1 MLSMQMADVMVHE
14 IVEGVEG
21 SGGVRC
27 GVIGEVGCSWPL
39 TESER
44 RSLEAAAIAQR
55 ETGELATINIL
66 NAQTIVIV
74 FYSMILEWDWYRVF
88 TH

>member
-1 MLSMQMADVMVHE
+1 MADLMVHE

-39 TESER
+39 TDCER
-44 RSLEAAAIAQR
+44 KSLQAAAIAQKK
-55 ETGELATINIL
+55 TGTLQLRTYFHKYCIYTILHNY
-66 NAQTIVIV
+66 
-74 FYSMILEWDWYRVF
+74 F
-88 TH
+88 

>member
-1 MLSMQMADVMVHE
+1 MADFIVRE

-39 TESER
+39 MESER

-55 ETGELATINIL
+55 ETGELLVCTDNSD
-66 NAQTIVIV
+66 TV
-74 FYSMILEWDWYRVF
+74 Y
-88 TH
+88 

>member
-1 MLSMQMADVMVHE
+1 MQMADVMVRE

-44 RSLEAAAIAQR
+44 KSLEAAAIAQR
-55 ETGELATINIL
+55 ETGELATML
-66 NAQTIVIV
+66 RLWLQV
-74 FYSMILEWDWYRVF
+74 
-88 TH
+88 H

>member
-1 MLSMQMADVMVHE
+1 MVRE

-55 ETGELATINIL
+55 ETGELASVYTAGTL
-66 NAQTIVIV
+66 
-74 FYSMILEWDWYRVF
+74 
-88 TH
+88 

>member
-1 MLSMQMADVMVHE
+1 MQMADVMVRE

-66 NAQTIVIV
+66 NAQT
-74 FYSMILEWDWYRVF
+74 MAACHLEC
-88 TH
+88 